1 MRSHRLLADYP
12 PNSKTYATVERAAA
26 EAEKLLAKVQDDS
39 VMRYTIGAV
48 VIKGAA
54 RFVPVFHP
62 SESQVQWAISFAH
75 NPGFP
80 FVRM

>member
-1 MRSHRLLADYP
+1 MKSHRLLADYP
-12 PNSKTYATVERAAA
+12 PNSKTYATVERAVQ

-39 VMRYTIGAV
+39 VMRYTVGAV
-48 VIKGAA
+48 VKGVT

-62 SESQVQWAISFAH
+62 SQDQVQWAINFAH
-75 NPGFP
+75 VPGFP